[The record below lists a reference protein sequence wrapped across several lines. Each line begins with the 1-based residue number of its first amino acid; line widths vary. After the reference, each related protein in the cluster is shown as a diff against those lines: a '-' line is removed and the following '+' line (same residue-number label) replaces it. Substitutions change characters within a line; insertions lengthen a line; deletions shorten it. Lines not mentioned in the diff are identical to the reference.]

1 MPEDMTGP
9 PGMPAQ
15 EGMGSGDAPPPPKK
29 PATGLFAPKP
39 KVGMDLNKSMSDL
52 AGELNNISR
61 RLMVLE
67 ERYTNLR
74 KKTQVTDQN
83 MLTSSKKV
91 MTEIQTTH
99 SEIDDLKKQLA
110 DIIDKMKI
118 VVRELKECAK
128 KQDVDVLNK
137 YINIW
142 QPINFITRDSALKLI
157 RDEVESQFK
166 DLNIRLQQEDYIKE
180 QIKLMMQDSQEGVKK
195 GSANKF

>member
-1 MPEDMTGP
+1 MPDESTTP
-9 PGMPAQ
+9 PGMPQQ
-15 EGMGSGDAPPPPKK
+15 EGGSPPPPKK
-29 PATGLFAPKP
+29 PQPGLFAPKP
-39 KVGMDLNKSMSDL
+39 KTGGDLNKSMSDL

-83 MLTSSKKV
+83 MLTSGKKT
-91 MTEIQTTH
+91 MTEIQTTN
-99 SEIDDLKKQLA
+99 SDIDELKKQLA
-110 DIIDKMKI
+110 DIVDKMKI
-118 VVRELKECAK
+118 IVRELKECAK
-128 KQDVDVLNK
+128 KQEVDVLNK

-180 QIKLMMQDSQEGVKK
+180 QIKLMLQDSSEGVKK
-195 GSANKF
+195 GSANKY

>member
-9 PGMPAQ
+9 PGMPQ
-15 EGMGSGDAPPPPKK
+15 EGAAPPPPKK
-29 PATGLFAPKP
+29 PAPGLFAPKP
-39 KVGMDLNKSMSDL
+39 KPGIDMGKNVSDL
-52 AGELNNISR
+52 AGELNNVSR

-83 MLTSSKKV
+83 MLTNNKKV
-91 MTEIQTTH
+91 MTEIQTTN
-99 SEIDDLKKQLA
+99 SEIDELKKQLA

-118 VVRELKECAK
+118 IVRELKDCAK
-128 KQDVDVLNK
+128 KQEVDVLNK

-180 QIKLMMQDSQEGVKK
+180 QIRLTLQDTQEGVKK
-195 GSANKF
+195 GSSSKY